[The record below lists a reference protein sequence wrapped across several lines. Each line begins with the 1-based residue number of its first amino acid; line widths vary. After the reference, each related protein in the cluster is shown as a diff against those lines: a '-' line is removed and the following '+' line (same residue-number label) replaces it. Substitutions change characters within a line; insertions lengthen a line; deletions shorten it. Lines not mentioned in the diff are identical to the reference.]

1 MSSIDL
7 KGFIRPHLREIET
20 FSPADPPELQAKKAG
35 ITEEEIVRLNAN
47 ENPYGFSPKVAEAVA
62 SVPYNIYPDPF
73 QRKVRAALSEFTGVP
88 AERIIAGAGS
98 DEIIDLIFRL
108 VIEPGDKIID
118 SEPTFGM
125 YSFDARV
132 NGAETV
138 MVQRDEN
145 FDVDVDAV
153 KDAIDE
159 RAKIIF
165 LCSPNNPTGNVATPE
180 QIEGLVETGL
190 LVVIDEAYW
199 EFSGSTAASMVAD
212 HDNLIVLRT
221 MSKWAGIAGLRI
233 GYGIM
238 SPTLVNHIID
248 IKQPYNVTT
257 ASEAA
262 LMATLEDADYLE
274 RKPRPDRQRARAADY
289 ACSTASLE
297 LSRGRRVGTT
307 SFASFSLVAPR
318 RYLKRWR
325 CGVSSCGSSAPSACA
340 ISSGYPSGHQATPT
354 PSWPALQE
362 FV

>member
-1 MSSIDL
+1 M
-7 KGFIRPHLREIET
+7 
-20 FSPADPPELQAKKAG
+20 
-35 ITEEEIVRLNAN
+35 
-47 ENPYGFSPKVAEAVA
+47 
-62 SVPYNIYPDPF
+62 
-73 QRKVRAALSEFTGVP
+73 P

-108 VIEPGDKIID
+108 VIEPGDKVID

-153 KDAIDE
+153 REAIDE

-199 EFSGSTAASMVAD
+199 EFSGSTAASMVKD

-262 LMATLEDADYLE
+262 LMATLDDADYLN
-274 RKPRPDRQRARAADY
+274 RKPRPDRQRARTPDWIAQRHPRHKAV
-289 ACSTASLE
+289 AVGRKLRALRVPAR
-297 LSRGRRVGTT
+297 SRRGDIREHGD
-307 SFASFSLVAPR
+307 AWHL
-318 RYLKRWR
+318 
-325 CGVSSCGSSAPSACA
+325 
-340 ISSGYPSGHQATPT
+340 
-354 PSWPALQE
+354 PAE
-362 FV
+362 V

>member
-7 KGFIRPHLREIET
+7 KSFIRPHLREIET

-35 ITEEEIVRLNAN
+35 ITEDDIVRLNAN
-47 ENPYGFSPKVAEAVA
+47 ENPYGFSPKVADAVA

-153 KDAIDE
+153 KEAIDE

-165 LCSPNNPTGNVATPE
+165 LCSPNNPTGNVATP
-180 QIEGLVETGL
+180 
-190 LVVIDEAYW
+190 
-199 EFSGSTAASMVAD
+199 
-212 HDNLIVLRT
+212 NR
-221 MSKWAGIAGLRI
+221 
-233 GYGIM
+233 
-238 SPTLVNHIID
+238 
-248 IKQPYNVTT
+248 
-257 ASEAA
+257 
-262 LMATLEDADYLE
+262 
-274 RKPRPDRQRARAADY
+274 
-289 ACSTASLE
+289 
-297 LSRGRRVGTT
+297 SRDSSRRV
-307 SFASFSLVAPR
+307 SWSLSTRRTGSSPAPR
-318 RYLKRWR
+318 LPRW
-325 CGVSSCGSSAPSACA
+325 
-340 ISSGYPSGHQATPT
+340 
-354 PSWPALQE
+354 
-362 FV
+362 

>member
-7 KGFIRPHLREIET
+7 KSFIRPHLREIET

-35 ITEEEIVRLNAN
+35 ITEDDIVRLNAN
-47 ENPYGFSPKVAEAVA
+47 ENPYGFSPKVADAVA

-145 FDVDVDAV
+145 FDVDVKAV

-180 QIEGLVETGL
+180 TDRGPGRDRSPGCYRRGRTGSSQ
-190 LVVIDEAYW
+190 APR
-199 EFSGSTAASMVAD
+199 AASMVKD

-262 LMATLEDADYLE
+262 LMATLEDADYLDGNRDLIVSE
-274 RKPRPDRQRARAADY
+274 RERLIGLPQRHPRHKAVAVGRKLRALRVPAR
-289 ACSTASLE
+289 
-297 LSRGRRVGTT
+297 SRRGDIREDGD
-307 SFASFSLVAPR
+307 AG
-318 RYLKRWR
+318 YL
-325 CGVSSCGSSAPSACA
+325 
-340 ISSGYPSGHQATPT
+340 
-354 PSWPALQE
+354 PAE
-362 FV
+362 V

>member
-7 KGFIRPHLREIET
+7 KSFIRPHLREIET

-35 ITEEEIVRLNAN
+35 ITEDDIVRLNAN
-47 ENPYGFSPKVAEAVA
+47 ENPYGFSPKVADAVA

-153 KDAIDE
+153 KEAIDE

-199 EFSGSTAASMVAD
+199 EFSGSTAASMVA
-212 HDNLIVLRT
+212 
-221 MSKWAGIAGLRI
+221 K
-233 GYGIM
+233 
-238 SPTLVNHIID
+238 
-248 IKQPYNVTT
+248 TT
-257 ASEAA
+257 
-262 LMATLEDADYLE
+262 
-274 RKPRPDRQRARAADY
+274 
-289 ACSTASLE
+289 
-297 LSRGRRVGTT
+297 TT
-307 SFASFSLVAPR
+307 
-318 RYLKRWR
+318 
-325 CGVSSCGSSAPSACA
+325 
-340 ISSGYPSGHQATPT
+340 
-354 PSWPALQE
+354 
-362 FV
+362 

>member
-1 MSSIDL
+1 MSNIDL
-7 KGFIRPHLREIET
+7 KSFIRPHLREIET
-20 FSPADPPELQAKKAG
+20 YSAAERPELQAQKAG
-35 ITEEEIVRLNAN
+35 ITEDEIVRLNAN

-73 QRKVRAALSEFTGVP
+73 QREVRAALSEFTGIA

-108 VIEPGDKIID
+108 VIEPGDRIID

-125 YSFDARV
+125 YSFDAKV

-153 KDAIDE
+153 KEAIDE
-159 RAKIIF
+159 RSKIIF

-199 EFSGSTAASMVAD
+199 EFSGRTAASMVED

-262 LMATLEDADYLE
+262 LMATLEDAEYLDRNRDLIVNERERLIELLNGIPGVRPLPSGGNYVLCEFQPGRAEEIFENMAMRGIFLRKFSSKRLRDYF
-274 RKPRPDRQRARAADY
+274 RI
-289 ACSTASLE
+289 S
-297 LSRGRRVGTT
+297 VGTPSDT
-307 SFASFSLVAPR
+307 DAVVA
-318 RYLKRWR
+318 
-325 CGVSSCGSSAPSACA
+325 
-340 ISSGYPSGHQATPT
+340 
-354 PSWPALQE
+354 ALQE

>member
-35 ITEEEIVRLNAN
+35 IAEEEIVRLNAN

-145 FDVDVDAV
+145 FDVDVKAV

-165 LCSPNNPTGNVATPE
+165 LCSPNNPTGNVATLE

-199 EFSGSTAASMVAD
+199 EFSGSTAASMVERSRQPDRPAD
-212 HDNLIVLRT
+212 DEQMGRHCGTSHRLRHHVADASQSHHRHQAAVQRHD
-221 MSKWAGIAGLRI
+221 RI
-233 GYGIM
+233 GGGA
-238 SPTLVNHIID
+238 HGD
-248 IKQPYNVTT
+248 
-257 ASEAA
+257 
-262 LMATLEDADYLE
+262 
-274 RKPRPDRQRARAADY
+274 PR
-289 ACSTASLE
+289 
-297 LSRGRRVGTT
+297 
-307 SFASFSLVAPR
+307 
-318 RYLKRWR
+318 
-325 CGVSSCGSSAPSACA
+325 
-340 ISSGYPSGHQATPT
+340 
-354 PSWPALQE
+354 
-362 FV
+362 

>member
-7 KGFIRPHLREIET
+7 KSFIRPHLREIET
-20 FSPADPPELQAKKAG
+20 FSPADPPELQASKAG
-35 ITEEEIVRLNAN
+35 ITEDQIVRLNAN
-47 ENPYGFSPKVAEAVA
+47 ENPYGFSPRVAEAVA

-138 MVQRDEN
+138 FVQRDEK

-153 KDAIDE
+153 KEAIDE

-165 LCSPNNPTGNVATPE
+165 LCSPNNPTGNVATSE

-199 EFSGSTAASMVAD
+199 EFSGSTAASMVKD

-262 LMATLEDADYLE
+262 LMATLEDAEYLDRNRDLIVSE
-274 RKPRPDRQRARAADY
+274 RERLIDLLNGIPGVKPWPSGGNYVLCEFQPGRAEEIFENMAM
-289 ACSTASLE
+289 
-297 LSRGRRVGTT
+297 RGIFLRKFSSKRLRDFFRISVGT
-307 SFASFSLVAPR
+307 
-318 RYLKRWR
+318 
-325 CGVSSCGSSAPSACA
+325 PSDTDAVIA
-340 ISSGYPSGHQATPT
+340 
-354 PSWPALQE
+354 ALQE